1 MDVTVR
7 ELRWPRT
14 VLAVCAGVCLGLAG
28 ALIQG
33 HTRNPVADP
42 GLLGINQGAALAIVA
57 VTALAGEVPAL
68 MQALLAFVGAL
79 AASILVFAIGSAA
92 RHGATPVTL
101 VLAGAAVTAL
111 CSGLVAG
118 IVLLNDQALETLRFW
133 QVGSLAG
140 RSDVLAVIWPF
151 ICLGAVLALLN
162 IRSLNAFAL
171 GADTAVA
178 LGISV
183 FGARAAGI
191 AAVTLLAGSAV
202 TTAGPIAFAGL
213 LVPHITRALTGP
225 DYRWLIPL
233 SAVTGATLLLLA
245 DTAGR
250 VIARPGELS
259 VGVVLAWWAPPS
271 SSIWPAG
278 ASWRH
283 YDGDRRRAAARRT
296 ANPNSTKQRC
306 LHPGSAAGSCLHS
319 AEPAADAGGWPAD
332 GRTGG
337 SNGAAHCLWRNPI
350 AVSGRPSGTVRRC
363 IQPPDVP
370 CRQ

>member
-1 MDVTVR
+1 MNILDPTGAPAVPVRTESLLPPSRKARRGSRSRLRWLAASAAALFAAAILSVCIGGQPSSLQEVWHALFTPDGSVMDVTVR

-68 MQALLAFVGAL
+68 TQALLAFVGAL

-162 IRSLNAFAL
+162 IRPLNALAL

-183 FGARAAGI
+183 LGARATGI

-202 TTAGPIAFAGL
+202 TMAGPIAFAGL
-213 LVPHITRALTGP
+213 LVPHITRALSGP

-259 VGVVLAWWAPPS
+259 VGVVLAVVGAPFFVYL
-271 SSIWPAG
+271 A
-278 ASWRH
+278 
-283 YDGDRRRAAARRT
+283 RRRRLAT
-296 ANPNSTKQRC
+296 
-306 LHPGSAAGSCLHS
+306 L
-319 AEPAADAGGWPAD
+319 
-332 GRTGG
+332 
-337 SNGAAHCLWRNPI
+337 
-350 AVSGRPSGTVRRC
+350 
-363 IQPPDVP
+363 
-370 CRQ
+370 

>member
-1 MDVTVR
+1 MNILNPTDAPAAVSVRPESPLSPVRKGRRGSRSRLQWLAVSAAAMFAAAILSICIGGQPSSLQEVWHALFTPDGTVMDVTVR
-7 ELRWPRT
+7 DLRWPRT

-68 MQALLAFVGAL
+68 TQALLAFVGAL
-79 AASILVFAIGSAA
+79 GASILVFAIGSAA

-162 IRSLNAFAL
+162 IPSLNALAL

-183 FGARAAGI
+183 FGARATGI

-202 TTAGPIAFAGL
+202 TMAGPIAFAGL

-259 VGVVLAWWAPPS
+259 VGVVLAVVGAPFFVYL
-271 SSIWPAG
+271 A
-278 ASWRH
+278 
-283 YDGDRRRAAARRT
+283 RRRRLAM
-296 ANPNSTKQRC
+296 
-306 LHPGSAAGSCLHS
+306 L
-319 AEPAADAGGWPAD
+319 
-332 GRTGG
+332 
-337 SNGAAHCLWRNPI
+337 
-350 AVSGRPSGTVRRC
+350 
-363 IQPPDVP
+363 
-370 CRQ
+370 

>member
-1 MDVTVR
+1 MNILDPTDAPAVPVRTESPLPPARRTRRSSRSRLRWLAASAAALLAAAILSICVGGQPSSLQEVWHALFTPDGSVMDVTVR

-42 GLLGINQGAALAIVA
+42 GLLGINQGAALAIVT
-57 VTALAGEVPAL
+57 VTALTGDVPAL
-68 MQALLAFVGAL
+68 TQALLAFVGAL

-151 ICLGAVLALLN
+151 ICLGVVLALLN
-162 IRSLNAFAL
+162 IRSLNALAL

-202 TTAGPIAFAGL
+202 TMAGPIAFAGL
-213 LVPHITRALTGP
+213 LVPHITRTLTGP
-225 DYRWLIPL
+225 DYRWMIPL

-259 VGVVLAWWAPPS
+259 VGVVLAVVGAPFFVHL
-271 SSIWPAG
+271 A
-278 ASWRH
+278 
-283 YDGDRRRAAARRT
+283 RRRRLAT
-296 ANPNSTKQRC
+296 
-306 LHPGSAAGSCLHS
+306 L
-319 AEPAADAGGWPAD
+319 
-332 GRTGG
+332 
-337 SNGAAHCLWRNPI
+337 
-350 AVSGRPSGTVRRC
+350 
-363 IQPPDVP
+363 
-370 CRQ
+370 

>member
-1 MDVTVR
+1 MKTLDPTEAPAAPERTATLRGGLRPGRRSAARWLAASLAAMAAAAVLSMCIGGQPSSLEDVWHALFTPDGAVMDLTVR

-14 VLAVCAGVCLGLAG
+14 VLAVCAGICLGLAG

-42 GLLGINQGAALAIVA
+42 GLLGINQGAALAIVSA
-57 VTALAGEVPAL
+57 TALAGEVPAL
-68 MQALLAFVGAL
+68 AQALLAFAGAL
-79 AASILVFAIGSAA
+79 AASVLVFAIGSAA

-118 IVLLNDQALETLRFW
+118 IVLLNDHALDTLRFW

-140 RSDVLAVIWPF
+140 RSDVLSVIWPF
-151 ICLGAVLALLN
+151 ICAGAILAVLN
-162 IRSLNAFAL
+162 IRPLNALSL
-171 GADTAVA
+171 GADTAVS

-183 FGARAAGI
+183 FRARAVGLTAI
-191 AAVTLLAGSAV
+191 TLLAGSAV
-202 TTAGPIAFAGL
+202 TMAGPIAFAGL

-225 DYRWLIPL
+225 DYRWLIPV

-259 VGVVLAWWAPPS
+259 VGVVLAV
-271 SSIWPAG
+271 AG
-278 ASWRH
+278 APFFVH
-283 YDGDRRRAAARRT
+283 LARRRRLAT
-296 ANPNSTKQRC
+296 
-306 LHPGSAAGSCLHS
+306 L
-319 AEPAADAGGWPAD
+319 
-332 GRTGG
+332 
-337 SNGAAHCLWRNPI
+337 
-350 AVSGRPSGTVRRC
+350 
-363 IQPPDVP
+363 
-370 CRQ
+370 

>member
-1 MDVTVR
+1 
-7 ELRWPRT
+7 
-14 VLAVCAGVCLGLAG
+14 LAVCAGVCLGLAG

-68 MQALLAFVGAL
+68 TQALLAFVGAL

-151 ICLGAVLALLN
+151 IGLGAVLALLN
-162 IRSLNAFAL
+162 IRSLNALAL

-183 FGARAAGI
+183 FGARATGI

-202 TTAGPIAFAGL
+202 TMAGPIAFAGL

-259 VGVVLAWWAPPS
+259 VGVVLAVVGAPFFVYL
-271 SSIWPAG
+271 A
-278 ASWRH
+278 
-283 YDGDRRRAAARRT
+283 RRRRLAT
-296 ANPNSTKQRC
+296 
-306 LHPGSAAGSCLHS
+306 L
-319 AEPAADAGGWPAD
+319 
-332 GRTGG
+332 
-337 SNGAAHCLWRNPI
+337 
-350 AVSGRPSGTVRRC
+350 
-363 IQPPDVP
+363 
-370 CRQ
+370 